1 MLSGPPLAL
10 AIGDMHRV
18 DGLFH
23 SPLLEGLRLGS
34 QLPAWT
40 YIVVCRSMLLLAC
53 VQSTLRGSGASQGC
67 SRQLVRF

>member
-34 QLPAWT
+34 QLPA
-40 YIVVCRSMLLLAC
+40 
-53 VQSTLRGSGASQGC
+53 
-67 SRQLVRF
+67 